1 MNIISLIGRL
11 TDSVELKQ
19 TTSGK
24 SVVSTTIAVDR
35 PYTKDV
41 TDFFPVI
48 RWGRQAECLSR
59 YAQKGNKIAVTG
71 TLTTRK
77 WEDKNGSKHTAY
89 EVVANIVEIC
99 ESKREEAT
107 QSKVLFNPATDNK
120 YMPGAYSGANNQN
133 FEEIHNDGS
142 LPF

>member
-48 RWGRQAECLSR
+48 LWGQQAEYLSR

-99 ESKREEAT
+99 ESRREEST
-107 QSKVLFNPATDNK
+107 QSKNQPQSN
-120 YMPGAYSGANNQN
+120 MPSAYGANNQN
-133 FEEIHNDGS
+133 FEEIPDDGS

>member
-48 RWGRQAECLSR
+48 LWGQQAEYLSR

-89 EVVANIVEIC
+89 EVVANTVEIC

-107 QSKVLFNPATDNK
+107 QSKNQPLG
-120 YMPGAYSGANNQN
+120 YMPSAYANKPNL
-133 FEEIHNDGS
+133 EPVDNDGT